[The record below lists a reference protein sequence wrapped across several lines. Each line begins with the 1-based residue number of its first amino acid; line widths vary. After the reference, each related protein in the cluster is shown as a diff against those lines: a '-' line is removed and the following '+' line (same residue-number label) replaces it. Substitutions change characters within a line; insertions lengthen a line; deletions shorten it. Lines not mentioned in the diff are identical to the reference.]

1 MIDRGITGAINTQ
14 GNNNKNF
21 VTKEE
26 FSVFKDKF
34 ISARVTNIVYDDNS
48 PNFETL
54 GSWNAIGTIEFEI
67 VNYQTGKG
75 LSIGFARPYFGNLKQ
90 YPLVNEIVFLFRLP
104 GNELNITSN
113 SEDYYY
119 INPISIWNHPHH
131 NAMPNLIEGISEDQE
146 QDYSEI
152 EGGSARRVNDE
163 STEVDLNGTSKGT
176 FVEKSNI
183 HPLLPFAG
191 DVILEGRFGNSIR
204 LGNTAK
210 TDSEYAN
217 IWSTTGNDG
226 DPITIIRNGQPES
239 GSSKGWLPTT
249 ENVNT
254 DLSSVTLTSTQKL
267 PIELSIEDYSAFNN
281 APETAANYADNQAVL
296 NSGRLV
302 FNSKSSDIILSSAEN
317 LSITAVKTVGVTSNA
332 DITLNS
338 SDVRLGNKDANQRL
352 VLGDDFMTQFEALVQ
367 GVKNLSDKLKTL
379 QNWPGGAAVPNVP
392 VMTVAINTAIVA
404 QKILDNMKGDNKLLS
419 KVSKTS

>member
-1 MIDRGITGAINTQ
+1 MDKGLVGAIKSQSPKT
-14 GNNNKNF
+14 GNEVSRQEFDSFKSQF
-21 VTKEE
+21 VKVRVLDIIYDENSNDFKE
-26 FSVFKDKF
+26 F
-34 ISARVTNIVYDDNS
+34 
-48 PNFETL
+48 
-54 GSWNAIGTIEFEI
+54 GSWNGLGTIKFE
-67 VNYQTGKG
+67 VVDFQTRKDTSRGT
-75 LSIGFARPYFGNLKQ
+75 ARPIFPNFKNGPLK
-90 YPLVNEIVFLFRLP
+90 NEIVYIFKLP
-104 GNELNITSN
+104 AEQNSYTDN
-113 SEDYYY
+113 SEFYYL
-119 INPISIWNHPHH
+119 PPVPIWNHPHH
-131 NAMPNLIEGISEDQE
+131 NAMPNLIDGLDDENQK
-146 QDYSEI
+146 QDYEQI
-152 EGGSARRVNDE
+152 EGGSVRRVTDE
-163 STEVDLNGTSKGT
+163 STDIPLNNNENGT
-176 FVEKSNI
+176 FVEKTDI

-204 LGNTAK
+204 LGNTSK
-210 TDSEYAN
+210 TDSSYAN
-217 IWSTTGNDG
+217 IWSTTGNNG

-239 GSSKGWLPTT
+239 GSAKGWLPIT

-254 DLSSVTLTSTQKL
+254 DLSSVTLTSTQQL
-267 PIELSIEDYSAFNN
+267 PIELSIEDYSAFKN
-281 APETAANYADNQAVL
+281 APETAANYSENQAVL